1 VQDAVPDTS
10 CTHNRKEI
18 AMKGF
23 AVRLLSMFITASLVW
38 LPIVVHAGLSFNA
51 LD

>member
-1 VQDAVPDTS
+1 
-10 CTHNRKEI
+10 
-18 AMKGF
+18 MKGF